1 VRDCLFEE
9 THEVLR
15 PRRATGLGL
24 SALVHAFGSIALMF
38 QPVGAVP
45 AVPLPD
51 SRIVAIFEMP
61 PPDEVLIEDDPIDP
75 AELSGLD
82 VPGLPFNIPKI
93 AARKKSLFP
102 FLTLEL
108 TFLQRIDRDARDA
121 AVHVT
126 NPLAASAGSAA
137 TPPLRLEAD
146 ALQRVVDD
154 SWSRRDRW
162 RQFAEISG
170 LLNAHDA
177 NAGDVPAVLRAYL
190 DQNLLQPFCDG
201 RTKDARFWAM
211 LENAADHV
219 AFIELVRSYAKQHPA
234 SRTTTELLFLL
245 DELTQASRDAMLTLL
260 ETDPARDLIHTATV
274 NPPSVK
280 LAAEISQQYRAWLRA
295 ESLGSVAAVRERFD
309 QVRLRILATIM
320 ESTPNG
326 YREADARYLA
336 GEIFLRQSNLADALE
351 WWTPMRP
358 AAGDS
363 YLPASARI
371 RAALQP
377 SANADAKVLRRILE
391 SETGRW
397 KMAMYERMRRFGHKC
412 DTY

>member
-1 VRDCLFEE
+1 M
-9 THEVLR
+9 LR
-15 PRRATGLGL
+15 PRRATGLSL
-24 SALVHAFGSIALMF
+24 SAVLHAFASIALMF

-45 AVPLPD
+45 ALPSTD
-51 SRIVAIFEMP
+51 ARFVAAIELP
-61 PPDEVLIEDDPIDP
+61 PPDEVLVEDDPVDP

-82 VPGLPFNIPKI
+82 VPGLPFNISKI

-102 FLTLEL
+102 FLTLDL
-108 TFLQRIDRDARDA
+108 TFLQRIDRDAREA
-121 AVHVT
+121 SVHVT
-126 NPLAASAGSAA
+126 NPIASGAGNAAA
-137 TPPLRLEAD
+137 PPLDLD
-146 ALQRVVDD
+146 AAGLQRVIDD

-162 RQFAEISG
+162 RQFAGVVG
-170 LLNAHDA
+170 LLNAHDG
-177 NAGDVPAVLRAYL
+177 NAGDVPAVVRGYL

-201 RTKDARFWAM
+201 RTRDARFWAM

-219 AFIELVRSYAKQHPA
+219 QFIELVRSYAKQHPS
-234 SRTTTELLFLL
+234 SRATTELLFLL
-245 DELTQASRDAMLTLL
+245 DELSQASRDAMLTLL

-274 NPPSVK
+274 NPPSGK
-280 LAAEISQQYRAWLRA
+280 LAAEISRQYREWLRA
-295 ESLGSVAAVRERFD
+295 ESLGSGAAVRERYD
-309 QVRLRILATIM
+309 QIRLRILATIM

-336 GEIFLRQSNLADALE
+336 GEIFFRQGNTAEALE

-358 AAGDS
+358 AADDS

-371 RAALQP
+371 RAALR
-377 SANADAKVLRRILE
+377 SATPADAKVLRRILE

-397 KMAMYERMRRFGHKC
+397 KIAMYERMRRFGHTC

>member
-1 VRDCLFEE
+1 VRDLFEE
-9 THEVLR
+9 THQVLR
-15 PRRATGLGL
+15 PRRATGFSL
-24 SALVHAFGSIALMF
+24 SAVLHAVGAIALMF
-38 QPVGAVP
+38 QPLAAVP
-45 AVPLPD
+45 AVPPPD
-51 SRIVAIFEMP
+51 SRIVATVEMA
-61 PPDEVLIEDDPIDP
+61 PPDEVLIDDDPVDP

-108 TFLQRIDRDARDA
+108 TFLQRIDRDAREA
-121 AVHVT
+121 SVHVT
-126 NPLAASAGSAA
+126 NPIAASAGSAA
-137 TPPLRLEAD
+137 TPPLHLDAA

-162 RQFAEISG
+162 RQFAGIVG
-170 LLNAHDA
+170 LLDAHDA
-177 NAGDVPAVLRAYL
+177 NAGDAPAVVRGYL

-211 LENAADHV
+211 LENASDHV
-219 AFIELVRSYAKQHPA
+219 AFIEMIRSYARVHPS

-245 DELTQASRDAMLTLL
+245 DELAQASRDSMLTLI
-260 ETDPARDLIHTATV
+260 EINPVTDLLHTSTV
-274 NPPSVK
+274 NPPSGK
-280 LAAEISQQYRAWLRA
+280 LAAEVSRHYRLWLQG
-295 ESLGSVAAVRERFD
+295 ESIKSVAAIRERYD
-309 QVRLRILATIM
+309 QVRLRVLTTIM

-336 GEIFLRQSNLADALE
+336 GEIFFRQGNIDEAIE
-351 WWTPMRP
+351 WWNPMRP
-358 AAGDS
+358 AADDS
-363 YLPASARI
+363 YNAASTRI
-371 RAALQP
+371 RSALRSAA
-377 SANADAKVLRRILE
+377 AADAKVLRRILE

-397 KMAMYERMRRFGHKC
+397 KIVMYERMRRFGYKC